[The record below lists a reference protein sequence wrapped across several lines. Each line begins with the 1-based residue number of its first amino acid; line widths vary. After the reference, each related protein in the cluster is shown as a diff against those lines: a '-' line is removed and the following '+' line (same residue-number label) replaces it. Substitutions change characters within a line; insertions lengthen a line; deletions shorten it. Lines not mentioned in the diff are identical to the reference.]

1 MANRKKKN
9 GKKIFVLDTSVIIFD
24 PNCLYSFQEND
35 IVIPIAVLEELD
47 NMKKGTND
55 RNFSARDAIRSVESM
70 SMSKSLKDWVPI
82 RKNLG
87 RLRVFT
93 DIESDDAIKI
103 FETGKNDH
111 RILNTAKRMMQSA
124 PANVP
129 VILVTKDI
137 NLRLKAKA
145 LDINAEDYKSGMV
158 KSTEEAHTG
167 KGVLEVND
175 PGIVD
180 ALFRDG
186 SVSAKGLQMKRVPN
200 TYFIVKCG
208 AKSALARYNKKNDTL
223 DHVEKNVISNITPR
237 NAEQTFALDAVLD
250 PKIKLVTLQG
260 VAGTGKTLIA
270 MAAALHVKK
279 NYHQIYLTRPIV
291 PLGNKDIGFLP
302 GDIKQKTDPYMN
314 GFYDN
319 IKFIKSQNKSKRND
333 EQVGKKID
341 DMFDKDKIVIEVVNY
356 IRGRSLSNILFIV
369 DEAQNLTPHEVKTI
383 ITRAGEGTKMV
394 FIGDVHQID
403 TPYLDRHSNGLA
415 HMAEK
420 FRGYEFYAHVTLE
433 KGERSELATVAG
445 DIL

>member
-70 SMSKSLKDWVPI
+70 SMGKSLKDWVPI

-167 KGVLEVND
+167 KGVLEVSD

-223 DHVEKNVISNITPR
+223 DHV
-237 NAEQTFALDAVLD
+237 
-250 PKIKLVTLQG
+250 
-260 VAGTGKTLIA
+260 
-270 MAAALHVKK
+270 
-279 NYHQIYLTRPIV
+279 
-291 PLGNKDIGFLP
+291 
-302 GDIKQKTDPYMN
+302 
-314 GFYDN
+314 
-319 IKFIKSQNKSKRND
+319 
-333 EQVGKKID
+333 
-341 DMFDKDKIVIEVVNY
+341 
-356 IRGRSLSNILFIV
+356 
-369 DEAQNLTPHEVKTI
+369 
-383 ITRAGEGTKMV
+383 
-394 FIGDVHQID
+394 
-403 TPYLDRHSNGLA
+403 
-415 HMAEK
+415 
-420 FRGYEFYAHVTLE
+420 
-433 KGERSELATVAG
+433 
-445 DIL
+445 